1 MFAYLSPYDDHT
13 MIPSGGSYL
22 GSAEELH
29 TKTTTFLV
37 RLSTPPSP
45 LGWPRKTK
53 QFGLKNQ
60 NRIQFLIILQ
70 QNQLCTMRWLF
81 HHQRA
86 EFEINLLNGVYI
98 GCSREKL
105 NNEF

>member
-29 TKTTTFLV
+29 TKTTTFSLPLTRDKSSLPKQEIMV

-53 QFGLKNQ
+53 
-60 NRIQFLIILQ
+60 
-70 QNQLCTMRWLF
+70 
-81 HHQRA
+81 
-86 EFEINLLNGVYI
+86 
-98 GCSREKL
+98 
-105 NNEF
+105 